1 MHSSP
6 LSISAASLTIF
17 TINPCPEDCRRFAS
31 NGFSPFLQARNTIS
45 NGTLQSPPPVTR
57 RRNLARK
64 FNANCRALQ
73 SDGVAGGQ
81 TGKVEGEGEGE
92 GEESLQLVTAVRS
105 KYNDIAIV
113 DTPTARVLLL
123 DSTHSVHSVLQKGQK
138 WTDSYW
144 DEFASLPPIVPE
156 GPISILGLGGGT
168 AAHLMLDLWP
178 SLELEGWE
186 IDDILIHKARVY
198 FGLSDLEKHTPA
210 GGRLHVRIGDAL
222 SPAEN
227 DSGRYAGIIVDLF
240 SEGKVLPQLELVST
254 WLEMKRRL
262 MPDGRIMVNCA
273 GIHGTA
279 DSIDRTN
286 HNLEAAPGGD
296 WVEHDV
302 IKAMSEAFPG
312 QLCWKRMEED
322 KGANYLA
329 LTGPLPD
336 LSSWSAM
343 VPDRLKASV
352 GQWKPC
358 DSAKGKQQS
367 AL

>member
-144 DEFASLPPIVPE
+144 
-156 GPISILGLGGGT
+156 GGGT